1 MRTFY
6 VQHIVFN
13 ISHRLRPRAL
23 ELPPWWSSIVP
34 PVTALPRQTRSTNL
48 CTLLSPSIALP
59 KPIERRPN
67 PFRTPYNIGLDQLLP
82 LSCFP
87 LSMAPIRPSFA
98 QSLKRGDIREPVQCV
113 EFSVILT
120 APRCTSSSFPS
131 RRRRERRNQI
141 FSTTRKVGASHRDP
155 GFRGRQHR
163 RKIGRAIGVP

>member
-1 MRTFY
+1 MGFC

-23 ELPPWWSSIVP
+23 ELPPWWSSIVAL
-34 PVTALPRQTRSTNL
+34 VTALTHNTSSTNL
-48 CTLLSPSIALP
+48 CALFSPLIALP

-67 PFRTPYNIGLDQLLP
+67 PFRTPYHIGLDQPLP

-98 QSLKRGDIREPVQCV
+98 QSLKRGDNREPVQCV

-141 FSTTRKVGASHRDP
+141 FSTTRKVGASHRNA
-155 GFRGRQHR
+155 GFQDGQYR
-163 RKIGRAIGVP
+163 REIG